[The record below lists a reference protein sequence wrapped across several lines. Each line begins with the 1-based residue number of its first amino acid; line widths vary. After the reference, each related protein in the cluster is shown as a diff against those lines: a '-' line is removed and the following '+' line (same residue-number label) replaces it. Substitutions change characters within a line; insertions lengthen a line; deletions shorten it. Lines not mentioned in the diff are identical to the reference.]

1 MDGVSYILRKGTPG
15 MESHARGAALK
26 ERGTWQKNEYPIPKL
41 KYMDD
46 FLSRSPQIGT
56 RLPQLVVFLTKVLY
70 NAAAYRRPM
79 PVREYILYPGRF
91 GRESAFYLCPRCDIT
106 MEREYQSYCDRCGQR
121 LGWKSIDRAKER
133 HPTF

>member
-15 MESHARGAALK
+15 MEHHARGATLK
-26 ERGTWQKNEYPIPKL
+26 ERGSWQKNEYLIPKL

-46 FLSRSPQIGT
+46 LLSRSPQIGK
-56 RLPQLVVFLTKVLY
+56 RLPQLVVILTKAL
-70 NAAAYRRPM
+70 NKAAAYRRPM

-91 GRESAFYLCPRCDIT
+91 GRGSAFYLCPRCDIT
-106 MEREYQSYCDRCGQR
+106 MEREYQSYCDRCGQP
-121 LGWKSIDRAKER
+121 LGWKSIDKAKER

>member
-15 MESHARGAALK
+15 MAHHARGAALK
-26 ERGTWQKNEYPIPKL
+26 ERGNWQKNAYHIPKL
-41 KYMDD
+41 IYMDD

-56 RLPQLVVFLTKVLY
+56 RLPQLVVFLMKTLY
-70 NAAAYRRPM
+70 KASAYRRPM

-91 GRESAFYLCPRCDIT
+91 GRESAFYPCPRCDIT

-121 LGWKSIDRAKER
+121 LGWKSIERAKER